1 MFILGFDYC
10 IRVLPVRVERE
21 KGVLFILIS
30 AYLCFKC
37 FLQSRCLLESLSIKQ
52 DINRI
57 TLNE

>member
-1 MFILGFDYC
+1 MFVLGFDYC
-10 IRVLPVRVERE
+10 VRVLPVRVESG

-37 FLQSRCLLESLSIKQ
+37 FRCLLESLSIKQ